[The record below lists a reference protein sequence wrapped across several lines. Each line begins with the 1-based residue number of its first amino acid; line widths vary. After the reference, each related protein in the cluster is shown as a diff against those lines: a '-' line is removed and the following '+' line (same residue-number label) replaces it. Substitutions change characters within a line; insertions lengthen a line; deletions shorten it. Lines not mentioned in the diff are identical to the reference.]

1 MPVMDTPNQNAG
13 PGYIMARK
21 AREPP
26 VHRMKE
32 TTCSM
37 KALISLFFLADRQM
51 SIKNR
56 LSSSAMAGMA
66 TKSV

>member
-1 MPVMDTPNQNAG
+1 MVRM
-13 PGYIMARK
+13 

-56 LSSSAMAGMA
+56 LSSSATAGMA